1 MPLSIA
7 PQASLLRVSTLVPQ
21 TARIGVASA
30 TLGGVAVGLKDSVR
44 EARGEETVVEAV
56 IVVLEVE
63 VVGEVMGLEED
74 EESGEAVD
82 AELSGEDGR
91 EGEVRLGRRKGG

>member
-44 EARGEETVVEAV
+44 EARGERRRNRRR
-56 IVVLEVE
+56 
-63 VVGEVMGLEED
+63 GGD
-74 EESGEAVD
+74 SGI
-82 AELSGEDGR
+82 
-91 EGEVRLGRRKGG
+91 GG

>member
-1 MPLSIA
+1 M
-7 PQASLLRVSTLVPQ
+7 
-21 TARIGVASA
+21 
-30 TLGGVAVGLKDSVR
+30 
-44 EARGEETVVEAV
+44 
-56 IVVLEVE
+56 VLEVE